1 MSTSLEEKEEKIRM
15 FMECLAEESAKGV
28 PIVVEGRR
36 DIEAL
41 KAMGVNG
48 QIISAKAYGKP
59 LIEVVS
65 KLEAYGFSEVILL
78 LDFDRRG
85 RELTRR
91 LEEQLER
98 AGIRPNLHFWNGLL
112 ELAHRDVK
120 DIEGLA
126 SYMETLRCKIA
137 KPPHQASSYRKRQG

>member
-1 MSTSLEEKEEKIRM
+1 MSAHLEEKIRT
-15 FMECLAEESAKGV
+15 FMECLAEESAKGI
-28 PIVVEGRR
+28 PIVVEGKR

-41 KAMGVNG
+41 KVMGVSG
-48 QIISAKAYGKP
+48 QIISAKAHGKP

-65 KLEAYGFSEVILL
+65 KLESYGVSEVILL
-78 LDFDRRG
+78 LDFDRKG
-85 RELTRR
+85 RELTRH

-112 ELAHRDVK
+112 ELVHRDVK

-126 SYMETLRCKIA
+126 SYMETLRIKIA
-137 KPPHQASSYRKRQG
+137 KYRP